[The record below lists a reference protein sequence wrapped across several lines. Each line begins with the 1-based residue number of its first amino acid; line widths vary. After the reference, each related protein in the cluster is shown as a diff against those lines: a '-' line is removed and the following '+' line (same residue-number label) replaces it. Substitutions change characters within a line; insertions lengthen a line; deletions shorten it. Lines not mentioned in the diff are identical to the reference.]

1 MNRTATILGGFAMAA
16 ALSLSIAAQALE
28 LKMLSSW
35 TPNNKSSWGTEQ
47 MFMTMVAAGRPSTTS
62 MTCAAAYNF
71 VTQRGAVVIGTGGDT
86 FDRAVAHQGF
96 CERGEVTVPLYA
108 PTLDKRTCFIG
119 RTCIE
124 NRER

>member
-47 MFMTMVAAGRPSTTS
+47 MFMTMVAAGRPSSTS

-71 VTQRGAVVIGTGGDT
+71 VTQRSAVVIGTGGDT